1 MMGTFDTCYGDLLD
15 YAAKGCFDVIVHG
28 CNCFCTMSGG
38 IAAPISSRFPAAL
51 KADSETAEGDRSK
64 LGSYTSATVAI
75 GSTTKTNRTALTV
88 VNAYTQY
95 MYRPTRETPIPCDY
109 DAIDKVMA
117 RINQDFAG
125 KSIGLPQLG
134 AGLAGGDWKT
144 IEEIIRKR
152 LHSCH
157 VTIVLF
163 KASQTPSE

>member
-1 MMGTFDTCYGDLLD
+1 MGTFDTCYGDLLD
-15 YAAKGCFDVIVHG
+15 YAAEGYFDVIVHG

-38 IAAPISSRFPAAL
+38 IAASISSRFPTAL
-51 KADSETAEGDRSK
+51 EVDGETARGDKNK
-64 LGSYTSATVAI
+64 LGSYTSVTI
-75 GSTTKTNRTALTV
+75 TIDSTTKTTRTTFII

-95 MYRPTRETPIPCDY
+95 MYRPTREVLVPCDY
-109 DAIDKVMA
+109 DAIDKVMI

-144 IEEIIRKR
+144 IEKIIKKR
-152 LHSCH
+152 LHSCD

-163 KASQTPSE
+163 QAPQVPSE